1 MMRFI
6 VISAGFMVLFAGI
19 LMFRFTDGQNPGTIQ
34 LYNWLPAD
42 RLVEYEVDDLKT
54 YISECCIIA
63 EIDRV
68 ELTYDRSP
76 DTETKLTRVFHV
88 KKVHKGN
95 ILPGTCIYDELYLE
109 EDVSPA
115 GISTTRHEGTY
126 WLLLKADSVSPCSEG
141 KCSIDRSEAYVY
153 PYFVF
158 GDEMRILYP
167 WESKGLMSTN

>member
-6 VISAGFMVLFAGI
+6 VISVGLMALFAGI
-19 LMFRFTDGQNPGTIQ
+19 LMFMLTNGQNPGTIQ

-42 RLVEYEVDDLKT
+42 RLVDYKVEGMKA
-54 YISECCIIA
+54 YISECSIIA
-63 EIDRV
+63 EIDKV

-95 ILPGTCIYDELYLE
+95 ILPGTCFYDELYLE
-109 EDVSPA
+109 EEVSPA

-126 WLLLKADSVSPCSEG
+126 WLLLKEDCVSPCVEG
-141 KCSIDRSEAYVY
+141 KCYIDRSEAYAY
-153 PYFVF
+153 SYFVF
-158 GDEMRILYP
+158 GDDLQRLIE
-167 WESKGLMSTN
+167 TAD

>member
-6 VISAGFMVLFAGI
+6 VISVGFMALCAGI
-19 LMFRFTDGQNPGTIQ
+19 LMFKLTNGQNPGTIQ

-42 RLVEYEVDDLKT
+42 RLAEYKVDDLKT
-54 YISECCIIA
+54 YISECSIIA
-63 EIDRV
+63 EIDKV

-126 WLLLKADSVSPCSEG
+126 WLFLKADSVSPCSEG
-141 KCSIDRSEAYVY
+141 KCSIDRAEAYVY

-167 WESKGLMSTN
+167 RESKGLMSTN

>member
-1 MMRFI
+1 
-6 VISAGFMVLFAGI
+6 MVLFVGI
-19 LMFRFTDGQNPGTIQ
+19 LMFLLTNGQNPGTIQ

-95 ILPGTCIYDELYLE
+95 VLPGTCIYDELYLE
-109 EDVSPA
+109 EDVSTA
-115 GISTTRHEGTY
+115 GISTTRHKGIY
-126 WLLLKADSVSPCSEG
+126 WLLLKEDCVSPCSEG
-141 KCSIDRSEAYVY
+141 KCHIDRSEAYAY
-153 PYFVF
+153 TYFVF
-158 GDEMRILYP
+158 GDDLQRLIE
-167 WESKGLMSTN
+167 TAD